1 MNFHSLKR
9 LVRRRPLTPEE
20 LQAKQEAMAHL
31 KDAKLSQFSG
41 VGQNDYSRRGGR

>member
-1 MNFHSLKR
+1 MNLSFLTR

-31 KDAKLSQFSG
+31 KDAKLSQLSG